1 MHVQVWSTKLETKAQ
16 QWADGCIY
24 KHSPDVSGE
33 DIGENIAYSSDTD
46 LLNEEQVYICI
57 AEQLPTV
64 IYLRFFAAN
73 IPASYIPEMGRWLF
87 E

>member
-1 MHVQVWSTKLETKAQ
+1 MHVPIVQVWSTKLETKAQ

-46 LLNEEQVYICI
+46 LLNEEQVYNCGGTPYGNF
-57 AEQLPTV
+57 QGS
-64 IYLRFFAAN
+64 LR
-73 IPASYIPEMGRWLF
+73 IISLQSYIQ
-87 E
+87 